1 MIEEKSGW
9 FARLKSGL
17 SKTTDKISTGI
28 TKLFTHKKL
37 DDLTLEELEELL
49 IEADLGA
56 SVAAKIAA
64 DFGKQKFEKTLSA
77 EDVRSFLAISV
88 ANILA
93 PVTSELVIDRSKKPH
108 VVVVVG
114 VNGNGKTTTIGKI
127 AQQLKGNGYS
137 VMLAAAD
144 TFRAAAVEQLQ
155 VWGTR
160 TGTTVITGDQNAD
173 PASVAYRAYEQ
184 ARSQNMDVLIIDTAG
199 RLQNK
204 SNLMAELKKILA
216 VLKKIDESAPHTI
229 LQVLDATTGQNALSQ
244 VEVFKQMAQVNAL
257 IVTKLDGTAKAG
269 VVVALADR
277 FKLPIVAVGVG
288 EGIDDLRPFNASD
301 FARNLVGL

>member
-28 TKLFTHKKL
+28 TQLFTHKKL